1 MSAEIDLAIIGGGPA
16 GLSAAIQGARLG
28 LETVVLESKSVGGK
42 VLDTQIIE
50 DYPGFVEIS
59 SMKLISVMRKQ
70 ALKSGAKIKELEEVL
85 KIDVFRG
92 EKRIVSSKDMYF
104 AKTIIVAT
112 GGKYKK
118 LRVPGEEKYTG
129 RYVFYSA
136 ASSGSLLKRKRVA
149 VIGNGTIAALNALM
163 LISTAEAVYLICSDN
178 KLYIDAHLK
187 RKMTRSNINI
197 LWNTSVASIDGGA
210 SVRKITLVDKITN
223 ETRELEVDGVFI
235 SLGLEP
241 ESDIARQIGV
251 AIDDNKYIVVDKKQ
265 RTSVPGIF
273 AAGYVAN
280 GILKTAIAVG
290 EGVIAAISAYE
301 YLKKI

>member
-28 LETVVLESKSVGGK
+28 LETIVLESKSIGGK

-59 SMKLISVMRKQ
+59 SMKLIGVMRKQ

-85 KIDVFRG
+85 KIDIFRG
-92 EKRIVSSKDMYF
+92 KKRIVSSKDMYF
-104 AKTIIVAT
+104 AKTIIIAT

-118 LRVPGEEKYTG
+118 LGVPGEEKYTG

-136 ASSGSLLKRKRVA
+136 ASSGSLFKRKRVA
-149 VIGNGTIAALNALM
+149 VIGNGSIAALNASM
-163 LISTAEAVYLICSDN
+163 LINTAEAVYLICSDN
-178 KLYIDAHLK
+178 KLRIDAHLK
-187 RKMTRSNINI
+187 RKMARSNINI
-197 LWNTSVASIDGGA
+197 LWNTNVTSINGGA

-235 SLGLEP
+235 NLGLEP

-251 AIDDNKYIVVDKKQ
+251 AIDNNKYIVVDKKQ
-265 RTSVPGIF
+265 RTNVPGIF
-273 AAGYVAN
+273 AAGYVTN
-280 GILKTAIAVG
+280 GILKIAIAVG
-290 EGVIAAISAYE
+290 EGVIASIGAYE